1 MVKADMP
8 CPVNPDKEFEVR
20 LEQSSQS
27 AFRAA
32 YAVLRNH
39 ADAEDI
45 TQDAMVR
52 AYHASAQLRQQ
63 ERLQSWVARI
73 AWRLALNK
81 LRSEKSRVRRDSS
94 IMPPASA
101 PAGIDVLIMRDRH
114 DRLHKAI
121 DTLPHSFRVV
131 TVLAGIEEYS
141 IKDIAA
147 SLSVSEGT
155 VKSRLCRARHM
166 LRRLLQ

>member
-1 MVKADMP
+1 MAQLEMP
-8 CPVNPDKEFEVR
+8 SPVNPEKDFEVR
-20 LEQSSQS
+20 LQQSSQS

-45 TQDAMVR
+45 TQDAMLR

-63 ERLQSWVARI
+63 ASFQSWVARI

-81 LRSEKSRVRRDSS
+81 LRSQKNKVPRELLMVPAVQTSGAIDS
-94 IMPPASA
+94 
-101 PAGIDVLIMRDRH
+101 LIMRDRH
-114 DRLHKAI
+114 DRLRKAI
-121 DTLPHSFRVV
+121 DTLPPRFRVV
-131 TVLAGIEEYS
+131 TVLAGIKEYS

-147 SLSVSEGT
+147 SLSMSEGT
-155 VKSRLCRARHM
+155 VKSRLCRARRM
-166 LRRLLQ
+166 LRKLLQ